1 MTILEWSDGLS
12 IGVRELD
19 EQHKRLI
26 EYINL
31 LHDAVQQG
39 EKRQGVEKLLE
50 DLVRYTEFH
59 FSTEEKYMYQY
70 LYVSRLAHKEGH
82 EHLLFQVRQLQQ
94 DLHKAAGPVQWNDLD
109 FLKEW
114 LLDHILH
121 ADKLMGEHLNSRQVF

>member
-1 MTILEWSDGLS
+1 MTIFEWSDQLS
-12 IGVRELD
+12 VGVKEID

-26 EYINL
+26 DYINV
-31 LHDAVQQG
+31 LHDAIQAG
-39 EKRQGVEKLLE
+39 ENREGVEKLLD
-50 DLVRYTEFH
+50 DLIKYTEFH
-59 FSTEEKYMYQY
+59 FSTEERMMYQY

-94 DLHKAAGPVQWNDLD
+94 DLHKQTVPITWATLE

-121 ADKLMGEHLNSRQVF
+121 ADKLMGEYLNSRRMF